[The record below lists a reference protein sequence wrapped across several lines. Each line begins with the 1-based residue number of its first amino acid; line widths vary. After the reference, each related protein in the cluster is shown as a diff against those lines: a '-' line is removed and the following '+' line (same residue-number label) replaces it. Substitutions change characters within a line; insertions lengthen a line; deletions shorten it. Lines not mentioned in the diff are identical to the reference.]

1 MEILKLI
8 WDFLNPS
15 YEHVDIAIAPLAVAG
30 LVSAGTQILGG
41 IFGSRKARKQKRAA
55 QRRIN
60 ALNKEAAMLKS
71 KRPEIIDPFANTV
84 NVSNLAKDLSGMISN
99 PYANLG
105 VATQAAEIQIEQ
117 TDIALANT
125 LDTMRATGASAGG
138 ATALAQAALQSK
150 QNVAASI
157 EKQEAQNE
165 KLKAQGEARAQ
176 QRVIAEKQRMQGIE
190 ISEAQRTQ
198 AADAAGKQFVFAA
211 EDNRVMQDLNNLYSQ
226 MQGQQGVKAQASA
239 AQTSMFASTM
249 QGLASIGGSM
259 ISSGLLAGGSGGASA
274 AAQNTFSQ
282 ASNFEAPSIS
292 TSPNLGFSGF
302 GGGNT
307 GMYGISLTGKGN

>member
-1 MEILKLI
+1 MEILEII
-8 WDFLNPS
+8 WDFLNPQHD
-15 YEHVDIAIAPLAVAG
+15 HVDIAIAPVVGAALIGGAVQ
-30 LVSAGTQILGG
+30 LIGG
-41 IFGSRKARKQKRAA
+41 IFGSRKARKQRRAA

-60 ALNKEAAMLKS
+60 ALNKEAAMIKS
-71 KRPEIIDPFANTV
+71 RRPEIIDPFASTV

-99 PYANLG
+99 PYSNLG

-117 TDIALANT
+117 SDIALANT
-125 LDTMRATGASAGG
+125 LDTLRSTGASAGG

-150 QNVAASI
+150 KNVAASI

-176 QRVIAEKQRMQGIE
+176 QQVVAEKQRMQGIE
-190 ISEAQRTQ
+190 ISEAQRVQ

-211 EDNRVMQDLNNLYSQ
+211 EENRVQQDLNNVYSQ
-226 MQGQQGVKAQASA
+226 LQGQQGVAAQASA
-239 AQTSMFASTM
+239 AQTSMMGSTM
-249 QGLASIGGSM
+249 QGLASIGGSL
-259 ISSGLLAGGSGGASA
+259 ISSGALSGGGMGASPT
-274 AAQNTFSQ
+274 AQNTFNQ
-282 ASNFEAPSIS
+282 ASNFQAPAIS

-307 GMYGISLTGKGN
+307 GMYGISLTGN